1 MLSNAKLFSVGDFD
15 FRLQHLLIIGVL
27 AMSVSTSALLRA
39 QPADYGFELHEFDP
53 FFNYRATEFIVNNG
67 YEAYFEW
74 HDEKSWYP
82 LGRNVSA
89 SSQAGL
95 HLITAT
101 FYNIFGGNS
110 SLYDFT
116 IMFPLV
122 IGSLTC
128 IVVFALVRVIGGTT
142 AGLIASLMFAVSLPI
157 ILRGFIGW
165 YKSEPLGL
173 FLGFIGIYL
182 FLSAIKINKGKT
194 SLIKL
199 IFGGIFIGFGFASWG
214 GIQFFLLPLAAF
226 IIALPFFRNDN
237 KFLFWAIPTFAI
249 SLLLTTLSFER
260 PGISF
265 VWGYGG
271 FLVVLPTLFMMLIL
285 TVQKF
290 SSAGTEI
297 RNSII
302 VLGGFVA
309 SGLVIIQVMF
319 QNQHL
324 PSFRYLNAVNP
335 FLSSKDPL
343 VSSVAEHQTTNLTYS
358 FEFLSVFI
366 VFGLIG
372 AWLIFSTKSKNPNF
386 SIPTSMKVFALIFGF
401 IAIYTSSA
409 FIRLELFGSVALIIL
424 GSIGLTILL
433 QNILQKQNMP
443 IKIIF
448 CVIIIGLFITP
459 MILPEHTN
467 WITYAKQPPPIY
479 NGATFFKFTSTDW
492 LDATAWLK
500 ENTPADS
507 VIFSWWDYGYWITT
521 LSDRTTLVDNAT
533 FGSAQ
538 IQKVAK
544 TFLSP
549 VNDAWVIL
557 DSSTDTD
564 ISENLLTLP
573 NNMDKILYEYNTEI
587 LTDPMECLKVS
598 GMIQKPGTWVF
609 SDGDYSGF
617 DSDYV
622 TTVLNQERHFSEG
635 DSVIAPCKNPKY
647 HVPSLETAGLDA
659 DYIVIYVA
667 GQRYETDSIP
677 LYEIHGGGD
686 ETKIPWW
693 ITIAGEKQSDY
704 FIDGS
709 IPTKNLLTNTLI
721 GNLLPFSII
730 TYLDPNT
737 MEQYSNYQRGLIPL
751 YVQDIKFHDLDG
763 PFTLAYASPNF
774 SEQNAGLLHSVLI
787 YKVNHEFIP

>member
-15 FRLQHLLIIGVL
+15 FRLQHLLIIGIL
-27 AMSVSTSALLRA
+27 AISVSTSALLRA
-39 QPADYGFELHEFDP
+39 QPADYGFQLHEFDP

-165 YKSEPLGL
+165 FKSEPLGL

-182 FLSAIKINKGKT
+182 FVSAIKTNKGKT

-199 IFGGIFIGFGFASWG
+199 IFGGIFIGLGFASWG

-271 FLVVLPTLFMMLIL
+271 FLVILPTLFMMLIL

-290 SSAGTEI
+290 SSAGTKI

-302 VLGGFVA
+302 VLGGFAV

-343 VSSVAEHQTTNLTYS
+343 VSSIAEHQSTSLTYS
-358 FEFLSVFI
+358 FEFLSIFI
-366 VFGLIG
+366 IFGLIG

-386 SIPTSMKVFALIFGF
+386 SIPTTMKVFALIFGF
-401 IAIYTSSA
+401 VGIYTSSA
-409 FIRLELFGSVALIIL
+409 FIRLELFGSIALMIL
-424 GSIGLTILL
+424 GSVGLTILL
-433 QNILQKQNMP
+433 QHILQKHNMP

-448 CVIIIGLFITP
+448 CAIIIGLFIAP
-459 MILPEHTN
+459 MVLPENTN
-467 WITYAKQPPPIY
+467 WITYGKQPPPIY

-500 ENTPADS
+500 ENTPDDS
-507 VIFSWWDYGYWITT
+507 VVFSWWDYGYWITT

-533 FGSAQ
+533 FGTAQ

-564 ISENLLTLP
+564 ISEHLVSLP
-573 NNMDKILYEYNTEI
+573 DDMDRILYEYNTEI
-587 LTDPMECLKVS
+587 FTDPEECLEVS
-598 GMIQKPGTWVF
+598 GIIQKPGTWVF
-609 SDGDYSGF
+609 VSDNDG
-617 DSDYV
+617 
-622 TTVLNQERHFSEG
+622 T
-635 DSVIAPCKNPKY
+635 DSVLTAPCKNPRY
-647 HVPSLETAGLDA
+647 NVASLETAGLDA

-667 GQRYETDSIP
+667 GQRYETDSVP
-677 LYEIHGGGD
+677 LYEIHGGAD
-686 ETKIPWW
+686 ESKIPWW
-693 ITIAGEKQSDY
+693 ITIAEERHSKY
-704 FIDGS
+704 YIDGS
-709 IPTKNLLTNTLI
+709 IPNKNLLSNTLI

-737 MEQYSNYQRGLIPL
+737 MEQYSDYRRGLIPI
-751 YVQDIKFHDLDG
+751 YVQNIKFHDLDG

-774 SEQNAGLLHSVLI
+774 SEQGAGLLHSVLI
-787 YKVNHEFIP
+787 YKVNHEFVP

>member
-15 FRLQHLLIIGVL
+15 FRLQHLLIIGIL
-27 AMSVSTSALLRA
+27 AISVSTSALLRA
-39 QPADYGFELHEFDP
+39 QPADYGFQLHEFDP

-165 YKSEPLGL
+165 FKSEPLGL

-182 FLSAIKINKGKT
+182 FVSAIRTNKGKT

-199 IFGGIFIGFGFASWG
+199 IFGGIFIGLGFASWG

-237 KFLFWAIPTFAI
+237 KFLFWAIPIFAI

-271 FLVVLPTLFMMLIL
+271 FLVILPTLFMMLIL

-290 SSAGTEI
+290 SSARTKI

-302 VLGGFVA
+302 VLGGFAV
-309 SGLVIIQVMF
+309 SGLVIIQAMF
-319 QNQHL
+319 QIDQHL
-324 PSFRYLNAVNP
+324 PSFRYLNSVNP

-343 VSSVAEHQTTNLTYS
+343 VSSISEHQATSLTYS
-358 FEFLSVFI
+358 FEFLSIFI

-372 AWLIFSTKSKNPNF
+372 AWLIFSTKSKNPSF
-386 SIPTSMKVFALIFGF
+386 SIPTTMKVFALIFGF
-401 IAIYTSSA
+401 VGIYTSSA
-409 FIRLELFGSVALIIL
+409 FIRLELFGSIALMIL

-433 QNILQKQNMP
+433 QHILQKHNMP

-448 CVIIIGLFITP
+448 CAIIIGLFIAP
-459 MILPEHTN
+459 MVLPEKTN
-467 WITYAKQPPPIY
+467 WMTYGKQPPPIY

-533 FGSAQ
+533 FGTAQ

-564 ISENLLTLP
+564 ISEHLVSLP
-573 NNMDKILYEYNTEI
+573 DDMDRILYEYNTEI
-587 LTDPMECLKVS
+587 FTDPEECLEVS
-598 GMIQKPGTWVF
+598 GIIQKPGTWVF
-609 SDGDYSGF
+609 VSDNDG
-617 DSDYV
+617 
-622 TTVLNQERHFSEG
+622 T
-635 DSVIAPCKNPKY
+635 DSVLTAPCKNPRY
-647 HVPSLETAGLDA
+647 NVASLETAGLDA

-667 GQRYETDSIP
+667 GQRYETDSVP
-677 LYEIHGGGD
+677 LYEIHGGAD
-686 ETKIPWW
+686 ESKIPWW
-693 ITIAGEKQSDY
+693 ITIAEEKHSKY
-704 FIDGS
+704 YIDGS
-709 IPTKNLLTNTLI
+709 IPTQNLLSNTLI

-737 MEQYSNYQRGLIPL
+737 MEQYSDYRRGLIPI

-774 SEQNAGLLHSVLI
+774 SEQGAGLLHSVLI
-787 YKVNHEFIP
+787 YKINHEFIP